1 MLRKCIYIDF
11 TSIKHQKRQ
20 QSQSLVNDNQGYDT
34 EMIHQWALW
43 LAPSDGT
50 GPELL
55 KNFVWIIR
63 STYRAGTYSERNSK
77 TKFVFTIHVF
87 SSQNAQKFVKA
98 KSMFES

>member
-1 MLRKCIYIDF
+1 LI
-11 TSIKHQKRQ
+11 SPNIKHQERQ

-63 STYRAGTYSERNSK
+63 STYRARTYSERNSK
-77 TKFVFTIHVF
+77 TKFVF